1 MHKYIQMIGRWL
13 IQHEFMNSM
22 SQLIEQRNRLPYYH
36 GNKLTMQFAK
46 EYIFTAIFY
55 DFYLL
60 CTFTIFSG
68 NYFIFEKCYLTSSFL
83 FWRFFLLKNFV
94 VFFHS
99 IFCFLH
105 HLVFTLFRYSV
116 VFVSTNNVCLNMFL
130 YCSLLHSERKRD
142 EMHREAFFPCTDSY
156 SMTLKQTKLYTERK
170 MKI

>member
-1 MHKYIQMIGRWL
+1 
-13 IQHEFMNSM
+13 
-22 SQLIEQRNRLPYYH
+22 
-36 GNKLTMQFAK
+36 MQFAK

-83 FWRFFLLKNFV
+83 FWRFFFIKKFCCIFSQHFLVSSSFSFYSFSLFGRFCVDKQC
-94 VFFHS
+94 VFKHVL
-99 IFCFLH
+99 CFIPLH
-105 HLVFTLFRYSV
+105 
-116 VFVSTNNVCLNMFL
+116 FL

-156 SMTLKQTKLYTERK
+156 SMTLRQTKLYTERK